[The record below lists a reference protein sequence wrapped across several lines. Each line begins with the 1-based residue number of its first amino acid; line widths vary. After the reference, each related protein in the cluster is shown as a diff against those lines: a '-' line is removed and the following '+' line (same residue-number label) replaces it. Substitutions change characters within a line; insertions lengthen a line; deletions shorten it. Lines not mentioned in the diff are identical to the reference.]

1 MSKKQLR
8 KRRWAYTRQFF
19 RGNWGLLALSI
30 LYILILYIG
39 GGLMISWLLQ
49 VITDAATGGEGA
61 YTLGQLLALCL
72 LDVGLVVLG
81 SWLIWLS
88 KPRFIA
94 RAIGQYQEFVFQ
106 KLTEKG
112 IAAFSGE
119 NTSLYLSALTNDA
132 NTIEQELLANICP
145 LIEEVLM
152 FVGAL
157 ALMLW
162 YSPLLT
168 AVGVALA
175 LLPVAASLLAGNR
188 VAEAEKRVSEK
199 NNAYVS
205 TLNDCLSGFAV
216 IKAFRAEAA
225 LCRQASQRIR
235 ELSDAKT
242 LRRKAAVVVQYM
254 GMVAG
259 LIAQLGVFLVG
270 AALAQHGQPIS
281 AGVLIAFVNLMNY
294 VVTPISTV
302 PQYLAQCKASLA
314 LIDKVADALEQNL
327 RDEGRE
333 EKTSLERG
341 ITVEDLSF
349 SYGETP
355 TLQSISVNFEAG
367 KSYAIVGASG
377 SGKSTLLNLLMAAR
391 ADYSGSIC
399 YDGTELRQLS
409 SASVYELVSL
419 IQQNVFLFNASIRE
433 NVTMFSDFPEERVNR
448 AMELSG
454 LSELIRQRGETYLC
468 GENGCNLSGG
478 EKQRISIA
486 RSLLKQAR
494 VLLVDEA
501 TAALDAKTAWQV
513 TDAMLKLKGLTRIVV
528 THALN
533 ETLLRRF
540 DRILTLKNG
549 TIAEAGGFDELM
561 EKKGYFYSLYT
572 VSMQE

>member
-8 KRRWAYTRQFF
+8 KRRRAYTRQFF
-19 RGNWGLLALSI
+19 RGNWGLLALSV

-49 VITDAATGGEGA
+49 VITDTATGGEGA

-81 SWLIWLS
+81 SWLMWLS

-119 NTSLYLSALTNDA
+119 NASLYLSALTNDA

-199 NNAYVS
+199 NDAYVS

-225 LCRQASQRIR
+225 LCRQATQRIR

-242 LRRKAAVVVQYM
+242 LRRKAAVMVQCL

-270 AALAQHGQPIS
+270 AALALHGQPIS
-281 AGVLIAFVNLMNY
+281 AGILIAFVNLMNY

-314 LIDKVADALEQNL
+314 LIDKVADALEQNV

-409 SASVYELVSL
+409 SASVYELASL

-433 NVTMFSDFPEERVNR
+433 NVTMFSDFPEEQVNR

-454 LSELIRQRGETYLC
+454 LSELLCVRGEDYLC
-468 GENGCNLSGG
+468 GENGCKLSGG
-478 EKQRISIA
+478 EKQRIAIA
-486 RSLLKQAR
+486 RSLLKHAQ

-513 TDAMLKLKGLTRIVV
+513 TDALLNLSGLTRIVV
-528 THALN
+528 THAMN
-533 ETLLRRF
+533 EALLRRF

-549 TIAEAGGFDELM
+549 TLTEAGSFDALM
-561 EKKGYFYSLYT
+561 EKKGYFYSLYN
-572 VSMQE
+572 VAAQ

>member
-8 KRRWAYTRQFF
+8 KRRRAYTRQFF
-19 RGNWGLLALSI
+19 RGNWGLLALSL
-30 LYILILYIG
+30 LYILILCMG
-39 GGLMISWLLQ
+39 GGLMISWLMQ
-49 VITDAATGGEGA
+49 VITDTATGVEGA
-61 YTLGQLLALCL
+61 YTLGQLLLLCL
-72 LDVGLVVLG
+72 LDAGLVALG

-94 RAIGQYQEFVFQ
+94 KAIGQYQEFVFQ

-132 NTIEQELLANICP
+132 NSIEQDLLANICP
-145 LIEEVLM
+145 LIEELLM
-152 FVGAL
+152 FAGAL

-199 NNAYVS
+199 NDAYVS

-225 LCRQASQRIR
+225 MCRQASRRIR

-242 LRRKAAVVVQYM
+242 LRRKAAVEVQCM

-270 AALAQHGQPIS
+270 AALALYGQPIS
-281 AGVLIAFVNLMNY
+281 AGMLIAFVNLMNY

-302 PQYLAQCKASLA
+302 PQYLAQCRSSLA
-314 LIDKVADALEQNL
+314 LIDKLAEAVEQNL
-327 RDEGRE
+327 RNEGRE
-333 EKTSLERG
+333 EKTELERE
-341 ITVEDLSF
+341 ITVEELSF

-355 TLQSISVNFEAG
+355 TLQNISVTFEAG

-391 ADYSGSIC
+391 ADYTGSIR

-433 NVTMFSDFPEERVNR
+433 NVTMFSDFSEEQVNR
-448 AMELSG
+448 ALELSG
-454 LSELIRQRGETYLC
+454 LSGLIARRGEDYLC
-468 GENGCNLSGG
+468 GENGCKLSGG
-478 EKQRISIA
+478 EKQRIAIA
-486 RSLLKQAR
+486 RSLLKHAQ

-501 TAALDAKTAWQV
+501 TAALDSKTAWQV
-513 TDAMLKLKGLTRIVV
+513 TDAILNLNGLTRIVV
-528 THALN
+528 THALH
-533 ETLLRRF
+533 EALLRRF
-540 DRILTLKNG
+540 DTILTLKNG
-549 TIAEAGGFDELM
+549 TLTEAGSFDALM
-561 EKKGYFYSLYT
+561 EKKGYFYSLYNVT
-572 VSMQE
+572 AR